1 MQSAVLFL
9 LLTLLSL
16 VVAEDCNTNRP
27 ECGVYNNRE
36 CPDPTHP
43 SHLKNCCEEDRNGCA
58 TACCAD
64 ILEPGF
70 VTIIIVAVLLGLC
83 CLCPLLTY
91 CCRSMNRRH
100 ERRQEERNR
109 RLQRARESSFDR
121 REHARRRAAGIGH
134 VTQPQAPIALQTLR
148 AAGPAAAEQPAP
160 PAYYGD
166 SAPDYDVALNH
177 PISHVGAFAPSAS
190 ASAANSASSLPPA
203 TADSAGATDGNAATA
218 TPASA
223 TNADEVLRV
232 LRPTPRRILLA
243 PARPAGDDAD
253 GAANDSSDGARARRG
268 TLWDRPDV
276 ASTDVT
282 PAYTAVDATSASAA
296 DAARAPPQAEA
307 GEGEEHGEL
316 PPAYSDVAQREER

>member
-1 MQSAVLFL
+1 M
-9 LLTLLSL
+9 
-16 VVAEDCNTNRP
+16 
-27 ECGVYNNRE
+27 
-36 CPDPTHP
+36 
-43 SHLKNCCEEDRNGCA
+43 
-58 TACCAD
+58 
-64 ILEPGF
+64 
-70 VTIIIVAVLLGLC
+70 
-83 CLCPLLTY
+83 
-91 CCRSMNRRH
+91 
-100 ERRQEERNR
+100 
-109 RLQRARESSFDR
+109 
-121 REHARRRAAGIGH
+121 
-134 VTQPQAPIALQTLR
+134 TQPQAPIALQTLR

-177 PISHVGAFAPSAS
+177 PISHVGGGCEADKKRGARLAFTCIGAAAEREKWSRACVFSTAHRRPLLSTAFAPSAS

>member
-1 MQSAVLFL
+1 MSAVGAKQTRNAEHGWHSLASVPQPSEKNGQERVSSA
-9 LLTLLSL
+9 LLTAARFSPQRL
-16 VVAEDCNTNRP
+16 RP
-27 ECGVYNNRE
+27 QRPHQQQTAPLPCRQ
-36 CPDPTHP
+36 PRPIPLARPT
-43 SHLKNCCEEDRNGCA
+43 
-58 TACCAD
+58 
-64 ILEPGF
+64 
-70 VTIIIVAVLLGLC
+70 
-83 CLCPLLTY
+83 
-91 CCRSMNRRH
+91 
-100 ERRQEERNR
+100 
-109 RLQRARESSFDR
+109 
-121 REHARRRAAGIGH
+121 
-134 VTQPQAPIALQTLR
+134 
-148 AAGPAAAEQPAP
+148 
-160 PAYYGD
+160 
-166 SAPDYDVALNH
+166 
-177 PISHVGAFAPSAS
+177 
-190 ASAANSASSLPPA
+190 
-203 TADSAGATDGNAATA
+203 AATA